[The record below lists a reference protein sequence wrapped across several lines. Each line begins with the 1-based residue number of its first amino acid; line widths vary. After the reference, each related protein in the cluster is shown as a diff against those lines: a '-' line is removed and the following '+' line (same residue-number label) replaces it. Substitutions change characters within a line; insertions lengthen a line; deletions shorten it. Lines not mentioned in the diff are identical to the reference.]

1 MISVIRR
8 VFQNEGILGFW
19 AGLYPNVTRTFLV
32 NAAELGTYDHAKH
45 MLIPYV
51 GDNFF
56 AHIGASGIAGFAS
69 ASVSTP
75 ADVVKTRLMNQAGA
89 QGSGN
94 VYKGMAHCFTTVL
107 REEGVFALYVVFS
120 VREFYQ
126 SYHSNYRH
134 VTRIAHKYHTR
145 I

>member
-1 MISVIRR
+1 MYTLKKTSRW
-8 VFQNEGILGFW
+8 ND
-19 AGLYPNVTRTFLV
+19 YT
-32 NAAELGTYDHAKH
+32 GTYDHAKH

-56 AHIGASGIAGFAS
+56 SHIGASGIAGFAS

-107 REEGVFALYVVFS
+107 REEGVFALYVFFS
-120 VREFYQ
+120 VIGARELYQ
-126 SYHSNYRH
+126 SNRSLS
-134 VTRIAHKYHTR
+134 RIAHSYYKKITGVSTLVTQVQRVCSDSYS
-145 I
+145 